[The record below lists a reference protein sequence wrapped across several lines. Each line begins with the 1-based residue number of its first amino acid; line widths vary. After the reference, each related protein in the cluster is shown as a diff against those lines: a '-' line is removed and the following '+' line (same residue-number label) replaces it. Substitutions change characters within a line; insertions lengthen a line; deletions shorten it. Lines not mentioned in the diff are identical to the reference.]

1 MTKILMTSVR
11 PDEQK
16 AINDFAEQHQIDVV
30 TTPKP
35 FIDDEAI
42 AMTKGMDGLV
52 IQQHAKVPDNAYA
65 ALKANGLKQ
74 IST

>member
-16 AINDFAEQHQIDVV
+16 AINDFAEKHHIDVV
-30 TTPKP
+30 TTSKP

-42 AMTKGMDGLV
+42 AMTKGMDGFPTTR
-52 IQQHAKVPDNAYA
+52 Q
-65 ALKANGLKQ
+65 
-74 IST
+74 SS